1 MDPER
6 REIAIRQSQVGELA
20 IQINEQAKAHNFCH
34 FLSTNSIEISR
45 NNSARIDWPG
55 E

>member
-20 IQINEQAKAHNFCH
+20 IQINEQAKADNFCH
-34 FLSTNSIEISR
+34 FLSTNRIEISR